1 VIVWVNG
8 TFGVGKTSTAREL
21 RELLPGSTLFDPE
34 TVGAGLRQLLPPEV
48 HDSVTDFQDHA
59 AWRQLVPA
67 TAVALLAQLPG
78 PLIVPMTL
86 LRQDYRDEIFG
97 AVAARRVPVH
107 HVLLH
112 ADETILRKRIE
123 ADETESAAR
132 QWRLDHLTDYR
143 RARSWL
149 DQDAALVDTAEL
161 TPRQV
166 AERIAE
172 IVRSGAARCPIVE
185 GSVHTGDT
193 VAAAVLLFDDQDRV
207 LLVDPVYKPGWE
219 FPGGVVEDG
228 EPPTLA
234 AAREVAEE
242 LGIGLDPERLRLL
255 VTDWEPHRGP
265 RTGGLRLVF
274 DGGRLTAAQCAA
286 VALQAEEL
294 RGWRFTDE
302 PQWRTLLP
310 ESKRGRLAAA
320 LRARAA
326 AETRYLEAGALIGTN
341 PTGPTPPGR

>member
-8 TFGVGKTSTAREL
+8 TFGVGKTTTAREL
-21 RELLPGSTLFDPE
+21 RELLPGSTVFDPE
-34 TVGAGLRQLLPPEV
+34 TVGENLRQLLPAEV
-48 HDSVTDFQDHA
+48 YGSLTDFQDHS

-67 TAVALLAQLPG
+67 TAVALLSQLPG

-97 AVAARRVPVH
+97 ALAARRVPVH

-112 ADETILRKRIE
+112 AEETILRKRIE
-123 ADETESAAR
+123 ADQDQSATGG
-132 QWRLDHLTDYR
+132 QWRLDHLAAYQQA
-143 RARSWL
+143 RAWL
-149 DQDAALVDTAEL
+149 ARDAAPVDSTEL
-161 TPRQV
+161 TPRQA

-172 IVRSGAARCPIVE
+172 IVHSGAARCPIVE
-185 GSVHTGDT
+185 DSVHTRDT
-193 VAAAVLLFDDQDRV
+193 VAAAVLLFDDQNRV

-228 EPPTLA
+228 EPPSRA

-242 LGIGLDPERLRLL
+242 LGIRLDPARLRLL

-274 DGGRLTAAQCAA
+274 DGGPLTPGQRAAI
-286 VALQAEEL
+286 ALQAEEL
-294 RGWRFTDE
+294 RDWRFTDE

-310 ESKRGRLAAA
+310 DSKRTRLAAA

-326 AETRYLEAGALIGTN
+326 AGPRYLEAGA
-341 PTGPTPPGR
+341 PPGES